1 MSAPGS
7 AAASVGATTPLPSTV
22 LISKYGKTFF
32 DESGSGKVL
41 MSFDSQGNGFANH
54 PNGHPAVTTTDVGG
68 CICDADTDIV
78 EEWVWRKRDGPRTPF
93 EMRVGTSYTLILRGR
108 HDCEVICGNGARVQV
123 GKPGGTAQGTYLD
136 RVAERGPGG
145 RILKLQLRGKHNQT
159 LIDRQNAS
167 QNPDGGAKLAQVH
180 EKCWKLPPMG
190 MAEAR
195 VISRRSNE
203 ADLAPVRQNADWI
216 EGIKAGGAVKKGET
230 IWKTG
235 NVFIE
240 TPTPAGAD
248 DELMATWR
256 GTLRGSLPRK
266 LS

>member
-1 MSAPGS
+1 
-7 AAASVGATTPLPSTV
+7 
-22 LISKYGKTFF
+22 
-32 DESGSGKVL
+32 
-41 MSFDSQGNGFANH
+41 
-54 PNGHPAVTTTDVGG
+54 
-68 CICDADTDIV
+68 
-78 EEWVWRKRDGPRTPF
+78 
-93 EMRVGTSYTLILRGR
+93 
-108 HDCEVICGNGARVQV
+108 
-123 GKPGGTAQGTYLD
+123 
-136 RVAERGPGG
+136 
-145 RILKLQLRGKHNQT
+145 
-159 LIDRQNAS
+159 
-167 QNPDGGAKLAQVH
+167 
-180 EKCWKLPPMG
+180 MG